1 MENTHM
7 TLAEYI
13 ADRNAKSAAWVAED
27 PENRWSSGIITDLEH
42 WAEYGITTVEEF
54 VRQELIGDISDT
66 YKSLNGIRPRWMN
79 LSEMSIE
86 ELRETADSLFKE
98 SRERHE
104 MELRAKR
111 EEEERKARLL
121 APAPA
126 ITLGDFFN
134 NN

>member
-1 MENTHM
+1 M
-7 TLAEYI
+7 TLAEYL
-13 ADRNAKSAAWVAED
+13 AEKNAKAAAWVAED
-27 PENRWSSGIITDLEH
+27 PENRWSSGYITDLAF
-42 WAEYGITTVEEF
+42 WAEQGITTVAEF
-54 VRQELIGDISDT
+54 VRQELIGDIWDI
-66 YKSLNGIRPRWMN
+66 YKSINGIRPRWIN
-79 LSEMSIE
+79 FNDMSDA
-86 ELRETADSLFKE
+86 ELREMRDSLIDE
-98 SRERHE
+98 GREQRE

>member
-1 MENTHM
+1 M
-7 TLAEYI
+7 TLAEYL
-13 ADRNAKSAAWVAED
+13 AEKNAKAAAWVAED
-27 PENRWSSGIITDLEH
+27 PENRWSSGYITDLEH

-54 VRQELIGDISDT
+54 VRQELIGDIWDI
-66 YKSLNGIRPRWMN
+66 YKSINGIRPRWIN
-79 LSEMSIE
+79 FNEMSDA
-86 ELRETADSLFKE
+86 ELRKMRDSLIDE
-98 SRERHE
+98 GREQRE
-104 MELRAKR
+104 MELRAER